1 MTFRTKLLLISSF
14 TTAGAVAL
22 VTGAVSIASRRAF
35 ERVDAGRREALLDQ
49 FRAGLEAQGKDV
61 AQRVDRAA
69 VSVSVK
75 QIAAGAAEYDSA
87 QQAAEAAGLDF
98 LDVVDAGHN
107 ILSSAHWP
115 ARFGYQNDWQ
125 IAAEDWTAS
134 DAFLARIP
142 LPEGSAVALVAV
154 RPAGANNGYVVGG
167 RRLTPEFLKTLGSA
181 PGMRALLWLP
191 PGELIDAQGAVTQP
205 ERLAALIDQVRSE
218 GREASG
224 AVRWTAQDPFSAQRP
239 ARDGALPGAA
249 SPLPRRAALCAESM
263 ECSEA
268 IVGLPL
274 LRRGSLMGVLLAGTS
289 LREQMSLE
297 RTILWTGLGVALS
310 GIVMGVLLG
319 WWTTERITWPVR
331 RLVSVAQ
338 TVAAGDL
345 SSRVDVRSRDEI
357 GDLAQAFNQM
367 TEQLVEQRERA
378 LQAERVA
385 AWRELAR
392 RLAHELK
399 NPLFPLQ
406 ITLENLQRARGQ
418 SVIDFNEIFR
428 ESTGTLLEEVA
439 NLKTIIGRFSDFAKM
454 PAPLFEP
461 IDVNEVVR
469 SAIKL
474 HEARFAMNG
483 RPAIEPA
490 LDLAEGGLPITADRD
505 QLRRALGNLI
515 LNAVDAMPRGGSLK
529 VRTAR
534 AGQGARIQVS
544 DSGEGLTAEECGRL
558 FTPYYTTKQHGT
570 GLGLAIV
577 QSVISDH
584 HGKISV
590 ESEPGRGA
598 TFTIDLPSSQ
608 EAQRT
613 APGAGLEAP
622 LKSYDSAAPGSVV
635 RGVSEET

>member
-14 TTAGAVAL
+14 TAAGAVAL

-49 FRAGLEAQGKDV
+49 FRAELEAQGKDV
-61 AQRVDRAA
+61 AQRVERVAG
-69 VSVSVK
+69 SVSVQ

-87 QQAAEAAGLDF
+87 QQPAEAAGLDF
-98 LDVVDAGHN
+98 LDVVDARHT

-125 IAAEDWTAS
+125 IAAEDWAAS

-154 RPAGANNGYVVGG
+154 RPAGANTSANGAYVAGG
-167 RRLTPEFLKTLGSA
+167 RRLTPEFLKTLGLA

-191 PGELIDAQGAVTQP
+191 PGELIDAQGAVSQP
-205 ERLAALIDQVRSE
+205 QKLAGLIDRVQSQR
-218 GREASG
+218 REAAG
-224 AVRWTAQDPFSAQRP
+224 TVRWASGNPFS
-239 ARDGALPGAA
+239 
-249 SPLPRRAALCAESM
+249 
-263 ECSEA
+263 SEA
-268 IVGLPL
+268 FVGLPL

-289 LREQMSLE
+289 LREQVGLE
-297 RTILWTGLGVALS
+297 RTILWTGLAVALS
-310 GIVMGVLLG
+310 GIVIGVLLG
-319 WWTTERITWPVR
+319 WWTTERITRPVK
-331 RLVSVAQ
+331 RLVSVARN
-338 TVAAGDL
+338 VASGDL

-367 TEQLVEQRERA
+367 TEQLLEQRERA

-406 ITLENLQRARGQ
+406 ITIENLQRAREQ
-418 SVIDFNEIFR
+418 CANDFDDIFR
-428 ESTGTLLEEVA
+428 ESTGTLLEEVV

-454 PAPLFEP
+454 PAPVFEP
-461 IDVNEVVR
+461 VDVNEVVR
-469 SAIKL
+469 GAMKL

-483 RPAIEPA
+483 RPAIEQA
-490 LDLAEGGLPITADRD
+490 LDLAEGSLAIAADRD

-515 LNAVDAMPRGGSLK
+515 LNAVDAMPRGGSLR

-598 TFTIDLPSSQ
+598 TFTIDLPSAQ
-608 EAQRT
+608 ELDT
-613 APGAGLEAP
+613 
-622 LKSYDSAAPGSVV
+622 
-635 RGVSEET
+635 